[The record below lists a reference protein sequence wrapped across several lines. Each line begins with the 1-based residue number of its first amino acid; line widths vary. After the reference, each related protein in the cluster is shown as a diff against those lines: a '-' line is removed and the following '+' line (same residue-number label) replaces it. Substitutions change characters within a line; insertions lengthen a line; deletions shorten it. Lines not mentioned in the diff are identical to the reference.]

1 MNRHSERDIE
11 TDPLHKRVGRF
22 IAWVTTV
29 FAITAAVV
37 ITQRLSEDSLALLVG
52 LTCGA
57 AAMMPT
63 LGLGLLLWRRED
75 VRREQTRQQQAAPTP
90 AVAPP
95 VVVVAPQPMAG
106 YGMSHPALAQVNAQA
121 WGQQAPAQRQFMI
134 VGGEE

>member
-1 MNRHSERDIE
+1 MNRQSKQNVAA
-11 TDPLHKRVGRF
+11 DPLHKRLGRF
-22 IAWVTTV
+22 VALVAAV

-52 LTCGA
+52 LTCGI

-63 LGLGLLLWRRED
+63 LGLGLLIWRREEM
-75 VRREQTRQQQAAPTP
+75 RREEVRQQRAAPTP

-95 VVVVAPQPMAG
+95 VVVIAPQTLAG
-106 YGMSHPALAQVNAQA
+106 YGMSQPALAQANAQS
-121 WGQQAPAQRQFMI
+121 WEQNNHTQRQFMI